1 MVQLPEQEESPKK
14 KRRSTVGFIPDRWKH
29 VDVPDDVELP
39 CPACQEMTRVQRC
52 RSVRAFSP
60 ARLPC
65 ENCGSVTF
73 FSEESLPFVK
83 QRATESPKKA
93 EVPQVVTTPDSAA
106 PLPQRSGTVE
116 PVVPRVESDAEQSE
130 QPKQRKV
137 RWG

>member
-14 KRRSTVGFIPDRWKH
+14 KRRSTAGFIPDRWKH

-93 EVPQVVTTPDSAA
+93 EVPAVSVVTETAASTA
-106 PLPQRSGTVE
+106 PLPRTVE
-116 PVVPRVESDAEQSE
+116 PVVSNAVSATEE
-130 QPKQRKV
+130 PKRGKV